1 MISVPST
8 VLVIDSHPLMREA
21 LCFAIAD
28 EPHWKAGMQ
37 ADNVSQAL
45 KLAAVVIPDII
56 LLALNRSDQND
67 LQDLVA
73 LRKSLPA
80 TPILAITSDEIDGL
94 ERAAL
99 ENGAH
104 AVVKM
109 SASRSELLNALNRLK
124 LSQQPGNCPI
134 KDHFHH
140 HAYFSTGAN
149 NVS

>member
-56 LLALNRSDQND
+56 LLALNHSDQND
-67 LQDLVA
+67 MKDLA
-73 LRKSLPA
+73 TLRKSLPA
-80 TPILAITSDEIDGL
+80 TPILALTSDETTGQ

-99 ENGAH
+99 EHGAQ
-104 AVVKM
+104 AVVKK
-109 SASRSELLNALNRLK
+109 SAPRSELLNALNRLK
-124 LSQQPGNCPI
+124 LDQPAWHLSN
-134 KDHFHH
+134 
-140 HAYFSTGAN
+140 
-149 NVS
+149 